1 MTPRPVLNWG
11 RTTGLTGALAAVLA
25 AGLLLGGCT
34 SSDGGSAQTGPPDRV
49 APGPVSL
56 QPAADTGADPDV
68 NDPALDAAL
77 STPVEDRVYPGVGD
91 PSVDALSYDLNL
103 AWTPD
108 THTLTAVETLVF
120 RATTTGDSVQ
130 LDLGQ
135 ALVVSSLRVDGAKTA
150 YDHTGKDLVVHTP
163 VVADRRYVLSLAY
176 AGVPRAV
183 AAPTTRS
190 DFSTL
195 GWTINDRD
203 ETWTMQEP
211 FGAYSYYAVNDQPSD
226 KALYSFTLSAPTPMV
241 GVANGVLE
249 SRTTSHL
256 TTVTRWVLDEPAS
269 SYLVTV
275 TIADLEMIR
284 ERTVDDVPVTYW
296 VPRAAGFAV
305 RGLRVTPDAMKWLEE
320 RLGPFPFSSL
330 GIVLVDSRSGMET
343 QTMITLGLGDYTT
356 SPGVI
361 VHELAHQWY
370 GDEVTPT
377 DWRDMWM
384 NEGMAMFLQGVYQAE
399 QDHRQVDAVM
409 ADWAAFEPDLR
420 RESGPPADY
429 DPATFGEGN
438 VYYGPALMWNELRHR
453 LGDAEFWRL
462 VRAWPSEHAYANA
475 DYDAITSWWSRETG
489 LDLTSFFDD
498 WLLGKTTPPRTG
510 ASRGLVGP

>member
-1 MTPRPVLNWG
+1 MTPRPVA
-11 RTTGLTGALAAVLA
+11 ALLV

-34 SSDGGSAQTGPPDRV
+34 SGGDSSGGPDAPPDRV
-49 APGPVSL
+49 AGGPVTV
-56 QPAADTGADPDV
+56 QPAADTGTDPDV
-68 NDPALDAAL
+68 TDPALDAAL

-103 AWTPD
+103 AWTPR

-130 LDLGQ
+130 LDLGA
-135 ALVVSSLRVDGAKTA
+135 ALTVSSLSVDGAKTA
-150 YDHTGKDLVVHTP
+150 YDHAGKDLVVHAD
-163 VVADRRYVLSLAY
+163 VVADQRYVLRLAY
-176 AGVPRAV
+176 AGVPLPV

-195 GWTINDRD
+195 GWTITDQD

-226 KALYSFTLSAPTPMV
+226 KALYSFTISAPAPMV

-249 SRTTSHL
+249 SRTTSHR

-275 TIADLEMIR
+275 TIADLK
-284 ERTVDDVPVTYW
+284 RTRDGSVDGVPVIYW
-296 VPRAAGFAV
+296 TPRGAGYAV
-305 RGLRVTPDAMKWLEE
+305 RGLRVTPDAMKWLEK

-330 GIVLVDSRSGMET
+330 GIVLVASRSGMET
-343 QTMITLGLGDYTT
+343 QSMITLGLGDYTT

-370 GDEVTPT
+370 GDQITPT
-377 DWRDMWM
+377 GWRDVWM
-384 NEGMAMFLQGVYQAE
+384 NEGMAMFLQGVYQAD
-399 QDHRQVDAVM
+399 QDGQPIETVM
-409 ADWAAFEPDLR
+409 DYWSSFEPKLR
-420 RESGPPADY
+420 HESGPPADY

-438 VYYGPALMWNELRHR
+438 IYYGPALMWDALRRR

-475 DYDAITSWWSRETG
+475 DYDEITSWWSRETG
-489 LDLTSFFDD
+489 RDLTSFFDD
-498 WLLGKTTPPRTG
+498 WLHGATSPPRG
-510 ASRGLVGP
+510 